1 MMRRFY
7 RRILALAATPRA
19 AWWLALI
26 AFAEASVF
34 PIPPDALLIP
44 MIIARPRAA
53 FRLAAIATLASVAGG
68 ALGYAIGYALFDT
81 LATPILQF
89 YHLEPAFA
97 RFRTA
102 YAQWGLVVILVK
114 GLTPI
119 PYKLVTIAS
128 GAARFDFTLFMV
140 ASLATRGAR
149 FFAVAALLRHF
160 GDSARD
166 FIDRRLGLVT
176 GALALGIVF
185 GFALLR
191 FLPG

>member
-1 MMRRFY
+1 MMRRLY

-19 AWWLALI
+19 SWWLALI

-44 MIIARPRAA
+44 MILARPRAA

-68 ALGYAIGYALFDT
+68 ALGYGIGYALFDR
-81 LATPILQF
+81 LAIPILQL

-97 RFRTA
+97 RFRAA
-102 YAQWGLVVILVK
+102 YAQWGLAVILIK

-128 GAARFDFTLFMV
+128 GAAQFDFPLFMA

-160 GDSARD
+160 GDRARD
-166 FIDRRLGLVT
+166 FIDRRLGLIT
-176 GALALGIVF
+176 GALAFGIVF

>member
-1 MMRRFY
+1 MRRLY
-7 RRILALAATPRA
+7 RRILALAASPHAPWSLA
-19 AWWLALI
+19 AL

-44 MIIARPRAA
+44 LCLARPRAA
-53 FRLAAIATLASVAGG
+53 FRFAAIATLASVAGG
-68 ALGYAIGYALFDT
+68 ALGYVIGYALFDW
-81 LATPILQF
+81 LATPILRL

-97 RFRTA
+97 RFRAA
-102 YAQWGLVVILVK
+102 YAHWGLWLILIK

-119 PYKLVTIAS
+119 PYKVVTIAS
-128 GAARFDFTLFMV
+128 GAARFDFPLFMG
-140 ASLATRGAR
+140 ASLLTRGAR
-149 FFAVAALLRHF
+149 FFAVALILRHF
-160 GDSARD
+160 GDGARD

>member
-7 RRILALAATPRA
+7 RRILALAATPGA
-19 AWWLALI
+19 PWWLALI

-44 MIIARPRAA
+44 MILARPRAA

-68 ALGYAIGYALFDT
+68 ALGYVIGYALFDK
-81 LATPILQF
+81 LATPILAL

-97 RFRTA
+97 RFRAA
-102 YAQWGLVVILVK
+102 YAQWGLAVILIK

-128 GAARFDFTLFMV
+128 GAARFDFPLFMA

-149 FFAVAALLRHF
+149 FFAVAILLRHF
-160 GDSARD
+160 GDQARD

>member
-1 MMRRFY
+1 MLHRFY
-7 RRILALAATPRA
+7 HRVLALAATPRA
-19 AWWLALI
+19 PWWLALI
-26 AFAEASVF
+26 AAAEASVF

-44 MIIARPRAA
+44 MVFARPRAA
-53 FRLAAIATLASVAGG
+53 WRLAAITTIASVAGG

-81 LATPILQF
+81 LATPILHL

-97 RFRTA
+97 RFRAA
-102 YAQWGLVVILVK
+102 YAEWGLLIILIK

-128 GAARFDFTLFMV
+128 GAARFDFPLFMA

-149 FFAVAALLRHF
+149 FFLVAALLRYS
-160 GDSARD
+160 GDHARD

-176 GALALGIVF
+176 GALALGIVL